1 MDQLPSLHEMLTET
15 INSYLA
21 QTGGGIPNG
30 FIYAVNYIDSDGD
43 TNNEIG
49 CMEDQSPV
57 LSAGLNSYLSAV
69 TEAWVQR
76 ALFGHECEDCDDG
89 SCG

>member
-1 MDQLPSLHEMLTET
+1 MSEQPSLHEMIAET
-15 INSYLA
+15 VNSYLA

-30 FIYAVNYIDSDGD
+30 FIYAVNYIDFEGA
-43 TNNEIG
+43 TNNEVG
-49 CMEDQSPV
+49 CMDEQSPV

-76 ALFGHECEDCDDG
+76 SLFGCDCDCEDEECE
-89 SCG
+89 